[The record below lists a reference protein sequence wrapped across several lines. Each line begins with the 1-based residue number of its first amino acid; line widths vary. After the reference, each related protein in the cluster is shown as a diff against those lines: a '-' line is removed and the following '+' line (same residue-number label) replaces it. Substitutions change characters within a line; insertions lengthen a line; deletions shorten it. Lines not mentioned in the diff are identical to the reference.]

1 MFLVSILRSYGARKT
16 LNDRC
21 YKHLVPTGRKRF
33 VPMRSVPTRRRLAST
48 IRQLVFTRRWLN
60 AFVAIAIAL
69 SFIATLIPVASASLS
84 KATTMAC
91 CVGKTAGHCDS
102 GIAAKKVPLPKSEP
116 MCGLHGAEL
125 EEDGITIVAKADPE
139 PANVESQHS
148 HSQTAETNSS
158 QPVAESAS
166 LSQPCHMDC
175 ASCAAGATR
184 QQKRERNTVQPT
196 ISENAPSTTLSFDED
211 QPLLFSSSRN
221 WEHVIPRGP
230 PAKLR

>member
-1 MFLVSILRSYGARKT
+1 MFIARYKQIVSLRRKMAQ
-16 LNDRC
+16 
-21 YKHLVPTGRKRF
+21 P
-33 VPMRSVPTRRRLAST
+33 
-48 IRQLVFTRRWLN
+48 
-60 AFVAIAIAL
+60 FVAITIAL
-69 SFIATLIPVASASLS
+69 SFIATLVPVASASLTKS
-84 KATTMAC
+84 NAMAC

-125 EEDGITIVAKADPE
+125 EEDGITIVAKVDPKLSQT
-139 PANVESQHS
+139 ESHHS

-158 QPVAESAS
+158 QPAAESAS

-196 ISENAPSTTLSFDED
+196 TYQNASLTTPSFDER
-211 QPLLFSSSRN
+211 QPLLFSSN
-221 WEHVIPRGP
+221 ADWEHVIPRGP
-230 PAKLR
+230 PASFR